1 MVHSSPRASL
11 GQRFSVLITIVEAL
25 SSNLKLNLALKI
37 FLIGKSVIFISYSP
51 SSFHDLKLC
60 EHFSATAVG

>member
-1 MVHSSPRASL
+1 MI
-11 GQRFSVLITIVEAL
+11 LITVAGAL
-25 SSNLKLNLALKI
+25 FSNLKLNLELKI